1 LDQEDKWKKEMKFT
15 PLAIKK
21 QQFKR
26 SFRGYDVDEVRSYLE
41 MLANEYENLLHE
53 NRELKEKVAM
63 LEAEVLAYKQMEK
76 NLHLA
81 VVQAQ
86 DTATKTIEN
95 ARKQS
100 ELLIKEA
107 ELKSKEMIDRAKS
120 ELAKISNEVGMLK
133 LERDRILTELKNFL
147 SSELEK
153 LNLSTSYQQKESSER
168 IEEKIKLD
176 DIIKNLEQ

>member
-1 LDQEDKWKKEMKFT
+1 MKFT

-26 SFRGYDVDEVRSYLE
+26 SFRGYDIDEVRVYLE
-41 MLANEYENLLHE
+41 MLASEYENLLQE
-53 NRELKEKVAM
+53 NKELKEKVAI
-63 LEAEVLAYKQMEK
+63 LETEVSAYKQIEK

-86 DTATKTIEN
+86 ETATKTIEN
-95 ARKQS
+95 AKKQS
-100 ELLIKEA
+100 ELLLKEA
-107 ELKSKEMIDRAKS
+107 ELKSKEMIEKAKL
-120 ELAKISNEVGMLK
+120 ELVKISNEVSMLK
-133 LERDRILTELKNFL
+133 LERDRILTELRNFL

-153 LNLSTSYQQKESSER
+153 LNLSISHQKEESSEK

>member
-1 LDQEDKWKKEMKFT
+1 MKFT
-15 PLAIKK
+15 PHSIKK

-26 SFRGYDVDEVRSYLE
+26 SFRGYNVEEVRVYLE
-41 MLANEYENLLHE
+41 MLASEYENLLQE
-53 NRELKEKVAM
+53 NKAMKEKIAM
-63 LEAEVLAYKQMEK
+63 LETEISTYKQIEK

-81 VVQAQ
+81 VTQAQ
-86 DTATKTIEN
+86 ETATKTIEN
-95 ARKQS
+95 AKKQA

-107 ELKSKEMIDRAKS
+107 ELKAKESIDKAKLEVSKIE
-120 ELAKISNEVGMLK
+120 NEIQILK
-133 LERDRILTELKNFL
+133 LERDRILKDLKNLL

-153 LNLSTSYQQKESSER
+153 LNLFEPATKSETQGK

>member
-1 LDQEDKWKKEMKFT
+1 MKFT

-26 SFRGYDVDEVRSYLE
+26 SFRGYDIDEVRVYLE
-41 MLANEYENLLHE
+41 MLASEYENLLQE
-53 NRELKEKVAM
+53 NKELKEKVAM
-63 LEAEVLAYKQMEK
+63 LETEVSAYKQIEK

-86 DTATKTIEN
+86 ETATKTIEN
-95 ARKQS
+95 AKKQS
-100 ELLIKEA
+100 ELLLKEA
-107 ELKSKEMIDRAKS
+107 ELKSKEMIEKAKL
-120 ELAKISNEVGMLK
+120 ELVKISNEVSMLK
-133 LERDRILTELKNFL
+133 LERDRILTELRNFL

-153 LNLSTSYQQKESSER
+153 LNLSVSYQKEESSEK

>member
-1 LDQEDKWKKEMKFT
+1 MKFT

-26 SFRGYDVDEVRSYLE
+26 SFRGYDIDEVRIYLE
-41 MLANEYENLLHE
+41 MLANEYENLIQE
-53 NRELKEKVAM
+53 NKELKEKVAM
-63 LEAEVLAYKQMEK
+63 LETEVSAYKQIEK

-86 DTATKTIEN
+86 ETATKTIEN

-107 ELKSKEMIDRAKS
+107 ELKSKEMIEKAKL
-120 ELAKISNEVGMLK
+120 ELAKISNEVSLLK

-153 LNLSTSYQQKESSER
+153 LNLSISNRKEESVER

>member
-1 LDQEDKWKKEMKFT
+1 MKFT

-26 SFRGYDVDEVRSYLE
+26 SFRGYDIDEVRIYLE
-41 MLANEYENLLHE
+41 MLASEYENLLQE
-53 NRELKEKVAM
+53 NKELKEKVAI
-63 LEAEVLAYKQMEK
+63 LETEVSAYKQIEK

-86 DTATKTIEN
+86 ETATKTIEN
-95 ARKQS
+95 AKKQS
-100 ELLIKEA
+100 ELLLKEA
-107 ELKSKEMIDRAKS
+107 ELKSKEIIEKAKL
-120 ELAKISNEVGMLK
+120 ELVKISNEVSMLK

-153 LNLSTSYQQKESSER
+153 LNLSIFHQKEESSEK